1 MSKEEQIEALRK
13 QVIELQGKINKA
25 IDFLE
30 NHIVATETEE
40 TLLKILK
47 GEENEVNKKE

>member
-1 MSKEEQIEALRK
+1 MSKEEQIEVLRK
-13 QVIELQGKINKA
+13 QIVELQEKINKA
-25 IDFLE
+25 VDFLE

-47 GEENEVNKKE
+47 GEENEVNKEE